1 MGVVTESTRSDEK
14 PSTNIQSYI
23 GGTMNILYG
32 TASLFGKATKLIVS
46 MTSGATS
53 SVVSGFKQGYTGQ
66 PQQVARPG
74 IEPVYREQP
83 PVQQEFDFAHPE
95 GIDTSNIDNA
105 I

>member
-66 PQQVARPG
+66 PQQVAQ
-74 IEPVYREQP
+74 VDNAK
-83 PVQQEFDFAHPE
+83 PVQTPVQKEFDFAHPE